1 MHSRFTTLLLAAVVA
16 ATAVVSGCNNP
27 PGSSAPS
34 KSAGT
39 KVYDVTGKVVSLD
52 PAKKVVTLDH
62 EDIPGFMKAMT
73 MEFPVADAKLLDG
86 MKVGDAV
93 RGKITADGGSY
104 AVTSLEKR

>member
-1 MHSRFTTLLLAAVVA
+1 MRFKFTTLLLAAMVA

-27 PGSSAPS
+27 SGSSA
-34 KSAGT
+34 AGKPAGA
-39 KVYDVTGKVVSLD
+39 KVYDVTGKVVALD

-86 MKVGDAV
+86 LKAGDAV
-93 RGKITADGGSY
+93 RGKITADGGGY

>member
-1 MHSRFTTLLLAAVVA
+1 MRFRFTVLLLAATVLT
-16 ATAVVSGCNNP
+16 TALAGCQNQ
-27 PGSSAPS
+27 PGSSAAS
-34 KSAGT
+34 KPAGT

-86 MKVGDAV
+86 MKPGDAV

-104 AVTSLEKR
+104 AVTSFEKR

>member
-1 MHSRFTTLLLAAVVA
+1 MRFRFTVLLLAA
-16 ATAVVSGCNNP
+16 TVVSTVLAGCQNP
-27 PGSSAPS
+27 SGSSTAS
-34 KSAGT
+34 KSAGA

>member
-1 MHSRFTTLLLAAVVA
+1 MRIRFAVILLAATVA
-16 ATAVVSGCNNP
+16 AAALAGCQNP
-27 PGSSAPS
+27 SSSSAAS
-34 KSAGT
+34 QSAGA

-86 MKVGDAV
+86 VKVGDAV
-93 RGKITADGGSY
+93 RGKITAGGGSY

>member
-1 MHSRFTTLLLAAVVA
+1 MRSRFTTLLLAAAVA

-27 PGSSAPS
+27 SDSSAPAKTS
-34 KSAGT
+34 NA
-39 KVYDVTGKVVSLD
+39 KVYDVTGKVVSFD

-86 MKVGDAV
+86 LKAGDAV
-93 RGKITADGGSY
+93 RGKITSEGGGY